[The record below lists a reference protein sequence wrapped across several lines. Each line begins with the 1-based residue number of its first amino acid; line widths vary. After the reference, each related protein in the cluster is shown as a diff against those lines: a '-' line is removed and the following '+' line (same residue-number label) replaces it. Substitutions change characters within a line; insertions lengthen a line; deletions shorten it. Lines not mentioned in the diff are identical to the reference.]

1 LESNQISEEE
11 EKKLLEEI
19 KDAEEELK
27 FLSEYHEILECDLE
41 ELKNGGVYSNILERI
56 QQQIVKAEKLT
67 ELMDKST
74 DEEQAS
80 VECENE
86 ICDLKYPEMLSYDA

>member
-1 LESNQISEEE
+1 MSSPATEEE

-19 KDAEEELK
+19 RDAEEELK

-67 ELMDKST
+67 EVLERST
-74 DEEQAS
+74 DEEEQ
-80 VECENE
+80 N
-86 ICDLKYPEMLSYDA
+86 

>member
-1 LESNQISEEE
+1 MSSPATEEE

-67 ELMDKST
+67 EVLERST
-74 DEEQAS
+74 DEEEQ
-80 VECENE
+80 N
-86 ICDLKYPEMLSYDA
+86 

>member
-1 LESNQISEEE
+1 M
-11 EKKLLEEI
+11 LEEI

-67 ELMDKST
+67 ELMENST

-80 VECENE
+80 VEC
-86 ICDLKYPEMLSYDA
+86 

>member
-1 LESNQISEEE
+1 
-11 EKKLLEEI
+11 LLEEI

-67 ELMDKST
+67 EVLERST
-74 DEEQAS
+74 DEEEQ
-80 VECENE
+80 N
-86 ICDLKYPEMLSYDA
+86 

>member
-1 LESNQISEEE
+1 M
-11 EKKLLEEI
+11 LEEI

-56 QQQIVKAEKLT
+56 QQQIVKAEKLA
-67 ELMDKST
+67 EVIERST
-74 DEEQAS
+74 DEELVSAEEQ
-80 VECENE
+80 N
-86 ICDLKYPEMLSYDA
+86 